1 VLSLR
6 LGARAT
12 MGRMLD
18 FLGDIAPAALTVAS
32 AAVFAAMV
40 WAGSRIH

>member
-1 VLSLR
+1 
-6 LGARAT
+6 LGATLRG
-12 MGRMLD
+12 MSEILNH
-18 FLGDIAPAALTVAS
+18 IAAAGLTTVA